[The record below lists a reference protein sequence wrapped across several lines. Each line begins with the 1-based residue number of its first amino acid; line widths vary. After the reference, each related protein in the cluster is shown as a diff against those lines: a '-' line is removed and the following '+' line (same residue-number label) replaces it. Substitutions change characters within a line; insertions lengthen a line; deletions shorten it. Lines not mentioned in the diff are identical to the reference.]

1 MKVETGHV
9 QLTLEQWR
17 GLGVLHSR
25 KLRAVIDSLET
36 TTVGPSHWQIQPTAD
51 GKLSSICGW
60 ETKVG
65 NAKILYSICRR
76 FNLQMW
82 NLLMQSQRIP
92 RADFIYW
99 KKNPCVNGSAQFK
112 AKGQLYLLVRATHV
126 PAIFSTGQSLC
137 CYGRIPPCASL
148 KRILTIWG
156 NVSLSLSVSGPY
168 TWNALTHWLC
178 H

>member
-1 MKVETGHV
+1 MKVVTGHV

-82 NLLMQSQRIP
+82 NLLMQSRRIQR
-92 RADFIYW
+92 ADFDFIYW
-99 KKNPCVNGSAQFK
+99 KKKKSVCKWICTIQSQGSTVFTSKSYSCTCNIQHWAKFVLLWTNPTLCILK
-112 AKGQLYLLVRATHV
+112 ANPHYLR
-126 PAIFSTGQSLC
+126 
-137 CYGRIPPCASL
+137 
-148 KRILTIWG
+148 
-156 NVSLSLSVSGPY
+156 
-168 TWNALTHWLC
+168 
-178 H
+178 